1 MLFSIYRIFPGIFFS
16 FIIAYAGIYLSNY
29 IGSEVLNLTKSP
41 ISPIMLSI
49 IIGLFIGNI
58 IKIPSVF
65 TEGINFSLKFI
76 LRLGIICLGIRLGL
90 LDILK
95 VGVIGIPLILACII
109 ISILFVNYFCK
120 LLKVPS
126 KIGSLIAVGTSI
138 CGASAIV
145 ATSPAINA
153 DKEEV
158 TYAIAN
164 ITIFGIIAMF
174 IYPFLA
180 HYLFSGD
187 ELSIGLFLGTSIHE
201 TAQVAG
207 AGLIYSEQYSS
218 PTTMDIATV
227 TKLVRNIS
235 MIVVIPFI
243 SYLYLKNS
251 IDKKNTKPSII
262 SMFPIFIIGFII
274 MGLIRSIGDYGIQIS
289 NQAFGIF
296 LDYQWQS
303 IINYIKSLA
312 EYSLAIAMAAVG
324 VSTNL
329 VSLRTLGVRPFY
341 VGFSAAISVGFVSY
355 IGILFLNYFI

>member
-1 MLFSIYRIFPGIFFS
+1 MNFSIYRIFPGIFFC
-16 FIIAYAGIYLSNY
+16 FIIAYAGIYLSAF
-29 IGSEVLNLTKSP
+29 IGSEVLNLSKSP
-41 ISPIMLSI
+41 VSPIMLSI

-58 IKIPSVF
+58 IKIPLVF
-65 TEGINFSLKFI
+65 SQGISFSLKFI
-76 LRLGIICLGIRLGL
+76 LRFGIICLGIRLGL

-95 VGVIGIPLILACII
+95 VGVIGIPLIIACII
-109 ISILFVNYFCK
+109 ISILLVNYFCK
-120 LLKVPS
+120 FLDVPS

-145 ATSPAINA
+145 ATSPVINA

-158 TYAIAN
+158 TYSIAN

-180 HYLFSGD
+180 HYLFEGD

-207 AGLIYSEQYSS
+207 AGLIYSEQYNS
-218 PTTMDIATV
+218 PTTMDIATI

-243 SYLYLKNS
+243 SYLYLKNN
-251 IDKKNTKPSII
+251 IDKKNNKPSIL

-274 MGLIRSIGDYGIQIS
+274 MGLIRSIGDYGIES
-289 NQAFGIF
+289 SDQAFGVF
-296 LDYQWQS
+296 LNDQWKL
-303 IINYIKSLA
+303 IIHYIKSIA

-324 VSTNL
+324 ISTNL
-329 VSLRTLGVRPFY
+329 VSLRSLGIRPFY
-341 VGFSAAISVGFVSY
+341 VGFTAAVSVGFVSY
-355 IGILFLNYFI
+355 IGIIFLNYFI

>member
-1 MLFSIYRIFPGIFFS
+1 MKFSIYRNFPGILFS
-16 FIIAYAGIYLSNY
+16 FIIAYTGIFLSHF
-29 IGSEVLNLTKSP
+29 IGSELLNLNKSP

-49 IIGLFIGNI
+49 IIGLIIGNI
-58 IKIPSVF
+58 IKIPLIF

-95 VGVIGIPLILACII
+95 VGLIGIPLIITCII

-120 LLKVPS
+120 LLNVPS

-153 DKEEV
+153 NKEEV

-174 IYPFLA
+174 VYPFLA
-180 HYLFSGD
+180 HYLFSGN

-207 AGLIYSEQYSS
+207 AGLIYSEQYNSQI
-218 PTTMDIATV
+218 TMDIATV

-235 MIVVIPFI
+235 MIVVIPLI
-243 SYLYLKNS
+243 SFLYLKNN
-251 IDKKNTKPSII
+251 IDKKNTKPSIL
-262 SMFPIFIIGFII
+262 SMFPIFIIGFIF
-274 MGLIRSIGDYGIQIS
+274 MGLIRSIGDYGIQS
-289 NQAFGIF
+289 SDEAFGIF
-296 LDYQWQS
+296 LIYQWELT
-303 IINYIKSLA
+303 IHYIKSIA

-324 VSTNL
+324 LSTNL
-329 VSLRTLGVRPFY
+329 ISLRSLGIRPFY
-341 VGFSAAISVGFVSY
+341 VGFTAALSVGFVSY
-355 IGILFLNYFI
+355 IGIIFLNYFI

>member
-1 MLFSIYRIFPGIFFS
+1 MQLSIFRIFPGILLS
-16 FIIAYAGIYLSNY
+16 FIIAYTGIYLSHI
-29 IGSEVLNLTKSP
+29 IGNEVLNLSKSP

-49 IIGLFIGNI
+49 IIGLLVGNT
-58 IKIPSVF
+58 IKITSIF
-65 TEGINFSLKFI
+65 SEGIKFSLKFI

-95 VGVIGIPLILACII
+95 VGLIGIPLIIACITF
-109 ISILFVNYFCK
+109 SILLVNYFCK
-120 LLKVPS
+120 FLNVPS

-153 DKEEV
+153 NKEDV

-174 IYPFLA
+174 IYPFLGY
-180 HYLFSGD
+180 YLFKGD

-207 AGLIYSEQYSS
+207 AGLIYSEQFNS
-218 PTTMDIATV
+218 PVTMDIATV

-243 SYLYLKNS
+243 SYLYLKNNTDS
-251 IDKKNTKPSII
+251 ENTKPSIL
-262 SMFPIFIIGFII
+262 SMFPLFIIGFII
-274 MGLIRSIGDYGIQIS
+274 MGFIRSIGDYSIQTS
-289 NQAFGIF
+289 DLAFGLF
-296 LDYQWQS
+296 FNGQWHS
-303 IINYIKSLA
+303 IINFIKLLA

-329 VSLRTLGVRPFY
+329 ASLRSLGIRPFY

-355 IGILFLNYFI
+355 VGIIILNYFI

>member
-1 MLFSIYRIFPGIFFS
+1 MQFSIYRVIPGIFFC
-16 FIIAYAGIYLSNY
+16 FIIAYAGMYLSSF
-29 IGSEVLNLTKSP
+29 IGNELLNLSKSP

-49 IIGLFIGNI
+49 IIGLLIGNI
-58 IKIPSVF
+58 TKIPSIF
-65 TEGINFSLKFI
+65 YEGINFSLKFI

-95 VGVIGIPLILACII
+95 VGVIGIPLIIACII
-109 ISILFVNYFCK
+109 ISILLVNYFCK
-120 LLKVPS
+120 LFNVPS

-180 HYLFSGD
+180 HYVFNGD
-187 ELSIGLFLGTSIHE
+187 ELSIGLFLGTAIHE

-235 MIVVIPFI
+235 MIIVIPFI
-243 SYLYLKNS
+243 SFLYLKNNTY
-251 IDKKNTKPSII
+251 KKNTKPYII
-262 SMFPIFIIGFII
+262 SMFPIFIFGFII
-274 MGLIRSIGDYGIQIS
+274 MGLIRSMGDYGIQS
-289 NQAFGIF
+289 SDQAFGIF
-296 LDYQWQS
+296 LNDQWQS
-303 IINYIKSLA
+303 IINYIKSIA

-329 VSLRTLGVRPFY
+329 VSLRSLGIKPFY
-341 VGFSAAISVGFVSY
+341 VGFSAAVSVGFVSY
-355 IGILFLNYFI
+355 SGIVFLNYLI

>member
-1 MLFSIYRIFPGIFFS
+1 MLFSIYRILPGIFFS
-16 FIIAYAGIYLSNY
+16 FIIAYVGIYLSNF
-29 IGSEVLNLTKSP
+29 IGSIFFNLNKSP

-49 IIGLFIGNI
+49 IIGLIIGNM
-58 IKIPSVF
+58 IKIPSIF
-65 TEGINFSLKFI
+65 SEGIKFTLKFV
-76 LRLGIICLGIRLGL
+76 LRLGIICLGIRLGF

-95 VGVIGIPLILACII
+95 VGVIGLPLIIACII
-109 ISILFVNYFCK
+109 ISILIVNYFCK
-120 LLKVPS
+120 LLNVPS

-153 DKEEV
+153 NKEEV

-174 IYPFLA
+174 VYPFLA
-180 HYLFSGD
+180 NYIFNGD

-218 PTTMDIATV
+218 PATMDIATV

-235 MIVVIPFI
+235 MIAVIPLI
-243 SYLYLKNS
+243 SFLYLKKN
-251 IDKKNTKPSII
+251 IDKINNKPSIFSI
-262 SMFPIFIIGFII
+262 FPIFIIGFIV
-274 MGLIRSIGDYGIQIS
+274 MGLIRSVGDYGILS
-289 NQAFGIF
+289 SDQAFGIF
-296 LDYQWQS
+296 LNDQWQL
-303 IINYIKSLA
+303 IIHYIKLIA

-324 VSTNL
+324 LSTNL
-329 VSLRTLGVRPFY
+329 MSLRNLGVRPFY
-341 VGFSAAISVGFVSY
+341 VGFTAALSVGFVSY
-355 IGILFLNYFI
+355 FGIIFLNYFI

>member
-1 MLFSIYRIFPGIFFS
+1 MLFSIYRILPGIFFS
-16 FIIAYAGIYLSNY
+16 FIIAYAGIYLSSY
-29 IGSEVLNLTKSP
+29 IGSVVLNLTKSP

-49 IIGLFIGNI
+49 IIGLMIGNI
-58 IKIPSVF
+58 IKIPSIF
-65 TEGINFSLKFI
+65 SEGIKFTLKFI
-76 LRLGIICLGIRLGL
+76 LRLGIICLGIRLGF

-95 VGVIGIPLILACII
+95 VGMIGIPLIIACII
-109 ISILFVNYFCK
+109 ISILLVNYFCK
-120 LLKVPS
+120 LLNVPS

-153 DKEEV
+153 NKEEV

-174 IYPFLA
+174 FYPFLA
-180 HYLFSGD
+180 HYLFDSD

-207 AGLIYSEQYSS
+207 AGLIYSEQYNS

-235 MIVVIPFI
+235 MIVVIPLI
-243 SYLYLKNS
+243 SFLYLKNN
-251 IDKKNTKPSII
+251 IDKKNNKPSIL
-262 SMFPIFIIGFII
+262 SMFPIFIIGFIA
-274 MGLIRSIGDYGIQIS
+274 MGLIRSIGDYGIQS
-289 NQAFGIF
+289 YNQAFGIF
-296 LDYQWQS
+296 FNDQWQL
-303 IINYIKSLA
+303 IINYIKSIA

-324 VSTNL
+324 LSTNL
-329 VSLRTLGVRPFY
+329 ISLRSLGVRPFY
-341 VGFSAAISVGFVSY
+341 VGFTAALSVGFVSY
-355 IGILFLNYFI
+355 IGIIFLNYFI

>member
-1 MLFSIYRIFPGIFFS
+1 MLISIYRIFPGIFFS
-16 FIIAYAGIYLSNY
+16 FMIAYAGIYLSSF
-29 IGSEVLNLTKSP
+29 IGNEILNLSKSP

-49 IIGLFIGNI
+49 IIGLIIGNVF
-58 IKIPSVF
+58 KIPLIFS
-65 TEGINFSLKFI
+65 EGIKFSLKII

-95 VGVIGIPLILACII
+95 VGMIGIPLILACIV
-109 ISILFVNYFCK
+109 ISILLVNYLCK
-120 LLKVPS
+120 LLDVSS
-126 KIGSLIAVGTSI
+126 KMGSLIAVGTSI

-164 ITIFGIIAMF
+164 ITIFGIVAMF
-174 IYPFLA
+174 LYPFIG
-180 HYLFSGD
+180 HYIFNGD

-207 AGLIYSEQYSS
+207 AGLIYAEQYSS
-218 PTTMDIATV
+218 PTTMDIATI

-243 SYLYLKNS
+243 SYLYLKKN
-251 IDKKNTKPSII
+251 INNKNTKPSILL
-262 SMFPIFIIGFII
+262 MFPTFIVGFII
-274 MGLIRSIGDYGIQIS
+274 MGLIRSLGDYGIQNS
-289 NQAFGIF
+289 DQAFGLF
-296 LDYQWQS
+296 LNDQWQ
-303 IINYIKSLA
+303 IIIDYIKSLA

-329 VSLRTLGVRPFY
+329 LSLRSLGIKPFY
-341 VGFSAAISVGFVSY
+341 VGFSAAVCIGFVSY
-355 IGILFLNYFI
+355 LGIIFLKYFI

>member
-1 MLFSIYRIFPGIFFS
+1 MRFSIYQIFPGIVFS
-16 FIIAYAGIYLSNY
+16 FIIAYSGIYLSSF
-29 IGSEVLNLTKSP
+29 IGNEILHLNKSP

-49 IIGLFIGNI
+49 IIGLLIGNI
-58 IKIPSVF
+58 IKVPSIF
-65 TEGINFSLKFI
+65 SEGIKFSLKFI

-95 VGVIGIPLILACII
+95 VGVIGIPLIIACII
-109 ISILFVNYFCK
+109 ISILLVSYFCK
-120 LLKVPS
+120 LLNVPS

-180 HYLFSGD
+180 HYLFNGD

-218 PTTMDIATV
+218 SDTMDIATV

-235 MIVVIPFI
+235 MIAVIPFI
-243 SYLYLKNS
+243 SYLYLKKNNNE
-251 IDKKNTKPSII
+251 KNTKPSIL
-262 SMFPIFIIGFII
+262 SMLPVFIIGFII
-274 MGLIRSIGDYGIQIS
+274 MGLIRSIGDYGIQS
-289 NQAFGIF
+289 YEKAFGLF
-296 LDYQWQS
+296 FNEEWQL

-329 VSLRTLGVRPFY
+329 VSLRSLGIKPFY
-341 VGFSAAISVGFVSY
+341 VGFSAALSVGFVSY
-355 IGILFLNYFI
+355 IGIIFLNYFI